1 MAQQIPRKHHRLK
14 TFATLKYYGYKFAGR
29 GIVKD
34 LSQSGSCITGNV
46 PVRAGM
52 VLSLQIF
59 VPGVPE
65 PLQIERAT
73 VVWVKRAEF
82 GVHFDSLTIEV
93 TKQITQVIYEQIK
106 KQRASSPA

>member
-1 MAQQIPRKHHRLK
+1 MAQQFPRKHHRLK
-14 TFATLKYYGYKFAGR
+14 TFATLKYNGYKLAGR

-59 VPGVPE
+59 VPGVLE
-65 PLQIERAT
+65 PLQIDRAT

-82 GVHFDSLTIEV
+82 GVHFDGPTIEV

-106 KQRASSPA
+106 KQRESSPV

>member
-14 TFATLKYYGYKFAGR
+14 TFATLKYYGYKLAGQ

-59 VPGVPE
+59 VPGFPE

-82 GVHFDSLTIEV
+82 GVHFDNPTIEV
-93 TKQITQVIYEQIK
+93 TKQITQVIYKQIK

>member
-1 MAQQIPRKHHRLK
+1 MTQKIPRKHHRLK
-14 TFATLKYYGYKFAGR
+14 IFATVKYNGYKLAGR

-34 LSQSGSCITGNV
+34 LSQSGTCITGNL

-52 VLSLQIF
+52 VISLQIF

-65 PLQIERAT
+65 PLQIDRAT

-82 GVHFDSLTIEV
+82 GVHFGSLTIEV

>member
-52 VLSLQIF
+52 VLSLQILCRDSRSHCRSSA
-59 VPGVPE
+59 PPSCGSRGLSSE
-65 PLQIERAT
+65 STLT
-73 VVWVKRAEF
+73 VLPSR
-82 GVHFDSLTIEV
+82 
-93 TKQITQVIYEQIK
+93 
-106 KQRASSPA
+106 

>member
-14 TFATLKYYGYKFAGR
+14 TFATLKYTGYKLAGR

-59 VPGVPE
+59 VPGVTK
-65 PLQIERAT
+65 PLQIDRAT

-82 GVHFDSLTIEV
+82 GVHFDSPTIEMI
-93 TKQITQVIYEQIK
+93 KQITQVIYEQIK
-106 KQRASSPA
+106 KQRESSPV

>member
-1 MAQQIPRKHHRLK
+1 MDTNLPDEASSKICHK
-14 TFATLKYYGYKFAGR
+14 AGVALPEMCR
-29 GIVKD
+29 
-34 LSQSGSCITGNV
+34 
-46 PVRAGM
+46 
-52 VLSLQIF
+52 F

-93 TKQITQVIYEQIK
+93 TKQIIQVIYEQIK